1 MANLYGPRIVTDGL
15 VLHLDAGNRKSYPL
29 SGNTIYDLSGNGY
42 DGTFGA
48 STAAPTFSGDNGGCL
63 SFDGSNDYVSISHS
77 LDLNNTYT
85 FVTFFKFDSFVAVNP
100 RIFEIRDS
108 TYSLQ
113 LIRDNASSTISTWS
127 SRINSNTGTARRWFT
142 PSLNIWYHI
151 TTIFTTTAT
160 YLYLNGV
167 EQTSPGTTGIGPG
180 NQNNKIILGVRSD
193 NVSTTWLD
201 GNIATFTI
209 YNRLLS
215 ATEIRQNF
223 EAVKGRFGL

>member
-1 MANLYGPRIVTDGL
+1 MAYRNGPKIVTDGL
-15 VLHLDAGNRKSYPL
+15 VLCLDAAISKSYPG
-29 SGNTIYDLSGNGY
+29 SGTTWYDLSTSKTNGVLNGSTFNDENRGNIS
-42 DGTFGA
+42 F
-48 STAAPTFSGDNGGCL
+48 NG
-63 SFDGSNDYVSISHS
+63 SSNYVSIAHS

-85 FVTFFKFDSFVAVNP
+85 FVTFFKFDSFVSVNP

-127 SRINSNTGTARRWFT
+127 SRINATTTTARRWFT
-142 PSLNIWYHI
+142 PSINTWYHI

-167 EQTSPGTTGIGPG
+167 EQTSPSTTNIGPG

-209 YNRLLS
+209 YNRALS
-215 ATEIRQNF
+215 SDEVTQNF
-223 EAVKGRFGL
+223 NATRGRFGV